1 VDATAGEG
9 TEKGAK
15 GAEGDDAVR
24 GVVEVDV
31 AEVDAAALEKLPEAA
46 PHREHVILF
55 EIREEAL
62 GDDGSAAR
70 SVGEGPDRRWQCE
83 RAFVGRRVDVDDVV
97 AAVLET
103 EASEEPSLAGGHG
116 RKVGLDVDELR
127 EAAHEALAA
136 TGEARR
142 HFHDRADALFDGAL
156 QQVIEDEVALEQH
169 LLERHA
175 ARAERGERDRRPQPV
190 EHRRALSGGETG
202 WREAVAAPDVA
213 RVVGGGADAVVIAH
227 GPRCTAEGRPRIACG
242 ADAAVGFVPPMGI
255 ARIIVTTDFS
265 AAAAAGLDRG
275 LAIAALH
282 DAEVVLLHVCSAGPT
297 MANAAEIALGGP
309 EALARMHQL
318 RHDRARELH
327 DRAVAEA
334 KKRHA
339 KLRGAFREGPAAE
352 QIAAAAA
359 EEDADLVVMSARG
372 HHAEHVFPIGSVT
385 EAVVRRAA
393 TNVLVARPG
402 KGGVFDR
409 LLIATD
415 LSEASR
421 AVIPTAFELAGAQVD
436 VELLH
441 VVDWGDA
448 PIHGSHS
455 LRDDFEEIWLATL
468 AEARRELDELVVRVG
483 KSGST
488 IRHEV
493 VEGVPAATIVERAR
507 ALDDGLLVVGK
518 HVDTPPSHDSVAE
531 RVVRQAP
538 SSVLVARRPL

>member
-1 VDATAGEG
+1 
-9 TEKGAK
+9 
-15 GAEGDDAVR
+15 
-24 GVVEVDV
+24 
-31 AEVDAAALEKLPEAA
+31 
-46 PHREHVILF
+46 
-55 EIREEAL
+55 
-62 GDDGSAAR
+62 
-70 SVGEGPDRRWQCE
+70 
-83 RAFVGRRVDVDDVV
+83 
-97 AAVLET
+97 VLEA

-116 RKVGLDVDELR
+116 RKVGFDVDELR
-127 EAAHEALAA
+127 EAPHEAVPAA
-136 TGEARR
+136 GEACRDL
-142 HFHDRADALFDGAL
+142 HDRADAAIDGAL

-169 LLERHA
+169 FLERHA
-175 ARAERGERDRRPQPV
+175 AGAERGDGNRRPQAV
-190 EHRRALSGGETG
+190 EHRRALAGGEA
-202 WREAVAAPDVA
+202 RRRQAVAAPDVA
-213 RVVGGGADAVVIAH
+213 RVVGGGADPVVTAH
-227 GPRCTAEGRPRIACG
+227 ALVFTADGRLGVACG
-242 ADAAVGFVPPMGI
+242 PAAAVGIVPPMGI
-255 ARIIVTTDFS
+255 ARIIITTDFS

-282 DAEVVLLHVCSAGPT
+282 DAEVVLLHVCGAGPT

-309 EALARMHQL
+309 EALARMHQI

-339 KLRGAFREGPAAE
+339 NLRGAFREGPAAE

-359 EEDADLVVMSARG
+359 EENADLVVMSARG

-385 EAVVRRAA
+385 EAVVRRVG

-421 AVIPTAFELAGAQVD
+421 AVIPTAFELAGPQAD

-507 ALDDGLLVVGK
+507 ALEDGLLVVGK
-518 HVDTPPSHDSVAE
+518 HVESPPSHDSVAE